1 MALPITML
9 TAEVK
14 TQWGSNQLCIDVA
27 NCADLAFT
35 LDCNTDHKGN
45 RAFMELPRR
54 YQTVRG
60 AKQAAARLMGE
71 PLDWKETAEWA
82 ELHEPKGLTT

>member
-14 TQWGSNQLCIDVA
+14 TQWGRNQLCIEVA
-27 NCADLAFT
+27 NCADLPFT

-54 YQTVRG
+54 YQTLRG
-60 AKQAAARLMGE
+60 AKAARLLGE
-71 PLDWKETAEWA
+71 RPEWKETAAWA
-82 ELHEPKGLTT
+82 ARYEQKGAP